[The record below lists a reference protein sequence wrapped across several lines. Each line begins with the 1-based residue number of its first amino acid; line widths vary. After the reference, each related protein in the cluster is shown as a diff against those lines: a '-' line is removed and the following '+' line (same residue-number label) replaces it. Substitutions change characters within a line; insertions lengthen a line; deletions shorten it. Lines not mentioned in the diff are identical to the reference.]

1 MKKIFC
7 LLLMIIVVVGC
18 FAGCSKSDSQNGD
31 VDFVEDEI
39 MVDEEYMFEDEDV
52 FDEEELENYS
62 LSDLDFKVDGASI
75 DFLGLT
81 VTEFCQRT
89 DYKAIAVGD
98 VNDSDSNLNVN
109 VDLFGHVIVEKDD
122 KTLYLDV
129 INRNDG
135 SCPILDCE
143 INGITDEYDGPL
155 NYGDYHPVS
164 CGLSVNGIK
173 IGDAV
178 TCEDIEKAL
187 NMKAFEGPDSED
199 FGIVTFTGFSEN
211 PYYDLC
217 FGITDGKLDS
227 ICLAYVI

>member
-1 MKKIFC
+1 MKKVLC
-7 LLLMIIVVVGC
+7 LLLSILTVIMC
-18 FAGCSKSDSQNGD
+18 FAGCSKSDSQNGGA
-31 VDFVEDEI
+31 DFVEDEI
-39 MVDEEYMFEDEDV
+39 IVDEADIIE
-52 FDEEELENYS
+52 DEEEPETYN
-62 LSDLDFKVDGASI
+62 LSDLDFNVDGVSI

-81 VTEFCQRT
+81 VTEFCERT
-89 DYKAIAVGD
+89 GYKAIAVGD
-98 VNDSDSNLNVN
+98 VNDSDPNLDVE
-109 VDLFGHVIVEKDD
+109 VTVFGHVIVEKGD

-129 INRNDG
+129 RNRNDDP
-135 SCPILDCE
+135 CPILDCE

-164 CGLSVNGIK
+164 GGLSVNGVK

-211 PYYDLC
+211 PYYDLR